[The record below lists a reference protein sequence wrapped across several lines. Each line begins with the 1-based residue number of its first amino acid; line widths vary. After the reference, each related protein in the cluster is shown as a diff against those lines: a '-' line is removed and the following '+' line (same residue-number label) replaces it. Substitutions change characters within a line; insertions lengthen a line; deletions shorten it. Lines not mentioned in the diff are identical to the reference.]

1 MAKEPGKIT
10 DKDVVNVR
18 NLTAE
23 TQALFEAQDKVQKAA
38 NAYSAL
44 SDQILDSAKK
54 RGPFAHQEHKV
65 SRDLAKVLESQLST
79 EEKLDAVRLAQLDY
93 VNAQHELGNKVDE
106 LYISQLK
113 NLEKQVGAMRVIES
127 STMTSKEAMAQI
139 KDSVKSQME
148 GISEIG
154 TALAKGGPYA
164 AAALAAG
171 LLLKYVVDTAKATWD
186 LSKAQGMTV
195 GQSAKLVANAEL
207 AAKSNM
213 LYGAT
218 QAEAVEAAVALNK
231 QAGDL
236 GNATA
241 EATANAVE
249 LSVGWGLGAN
259 EAAKLQTV
267 MKDVAGGT
275 LEGSE
280 SMQEYVKGLAI
291 ANNVAP
297 QAIMNDIAA
306 DTESFASFGQAG
318 AEAFV
323 QASIATKKLG
333 IEMSSI
339 TTAAGNLLNI
349 DDSIS
354 KQMEAEVYLGRQL
367 NLEEARKAAFAGDY
381 LTLTKELTSQVGS
394 LEEFTGLSAVAQQS
408 LADAVG
414 LSVAD
419 TRKMITNQDKIAN
432 LSEEA
437 LQNYKET
444 GEINEQSFM
453 TTIAENAEMI
463 IGLAT
468 AGTMLASLAMQWSM
482 RKAILGTSIAQNK
495 IEGTKTKGGGGGM
508 MKMIGNLNPMSLIKG
523 AAAMVIVAGAVFVF
537 GKAVQEF
544 MKVSWTA
551 VGMAVVSML
560 ALTGAVAALGFI
572 MSSGVGALA
581 IIAGAAAMVI
591 VAAAVYVLGKALQ
604 EMAKAF
610 DMMLPMTDSLL
621 SLVMIIPG
629 LVALAYTF
637 GLLAVGI
644 STMAASLLILTP
656 VLPALLAL
664 GSLAPV
670 VGALTGNASSDSP
683 AATSSSDSV
692 IEKLDEL
699 ISVVKAGGA
708 INLDGRK
715 VGDVLTLARAPIG
728 V

>member
-1 MAKEPGKIT
+1 MAEEPGKIT
-10 DKDVVNVR
+10 DKDIKVIR
-18 NLTAE
+18 ELTTETKELLKLQKQQSAE
-23 TQALFEAQDKVQKAA
+23 TLAGVNL
-38 NAYSAL
+38 
-44 SDQILDSAKK
+44 AKQLTEHVRK
-54 RGPFAHQEHKV
+54 RGLTFGKLGRETK
-65 SRDLAKVLESQLST
+65 DLTKTLEGQGSV
-79 EEKLDAVRLAQLDY
+79 EEKLNAIRAAQVTHVANQAAL
-93 VNAQHELGNKVDE
+93 NQKVDE

-113 NLEKQVGAMRVIES
+113 NLEKQVGAMDKIES
-127 STMTSKEAMAQI
+127 AAMTSKEAMAQI

-171 LLLKYVVDTAKATWD
+171 LLLKYVIDTAKATFD
-186 LSKAQGMTV
+186 LSKAQGMTI

-218 QAEAVEAAVALNK
+218 QEEAVEAAVALNK

-249 LSVGWGLGAN
+249 LSVGYGLGADN
-259 EAAKLQTV
+259 AAKLQTV
-267 MKDVAGGT
+267 MKDVSDGT

-318 AEAFV
+318 AEAFI
-323 QASIATKKLG
+323 QTSIATKKLG

-339 TTAAGNLLNI
+339 TDAAGKLLDI
-349 DDSIS
+349 DNSIAS
-354 KQMEAEVYLGRQL
+354 QMEAEVYLGRQL

-444 GEINEQSFM
+444 GEINEFNLGQH
-453 TTIAENAEMI
+453 ILENAESY

-495 IEGTKTKGGGGGM
+495 IEGNKTKGGGGGGF
-508 MKMIGNLNPMSLIKG
+508 MKMIGNLNPMTLIKG

-537 GKAVQEF
+537 GKALQQFKE
-544 MKVSWTA
+544 
-551 VGMAVVSML
+551 VGLDELALAAGGMLLLGVSM
-560 ALTGAVAALGFI
+560 AALG
-572 MSSGVGALA
+572 ALMA
-581 IIAGAAAMVI
+581 SPAGAGVLIGAASMVI
-591 VAAAVYVLGKALQ
+591 VAGAVYILGKALQ
-604 EMAKAF
+604 EMATAF
-610 DMMLPMTDSLL
+610 DMMLPMTESLM

-629 LVALAYTF
+629 LIALSYTF
-637 GLLAVGI
+637 GLLSVGI
-644 STMAASLLILTP
+644 ATMAASLLVLTP

-670 VGALTGNASSDSP
+670 VGALTGNASTDSP